1 MPTSPSRTPTSA
13 SLTTAATRAKRKRA
27 KVKVGEVTVMVH
39 KPTAAE
45 VKYNVAKG
53 SSALDRL
60 KNRLIRPG
68 VRVYAKKDVPL
79 YFADAEQP
87 GIYIRKLNG
96 KLERGILENGAFK
109 VIG

>member
-1 MPTSPSRTPTSA
+1 
-13 SLTTAATRAKRKRA
+13 
-27 KVKVGEVTVMVH
+27 MVH

-79 YFADAEQP
+79 YFADADQP

>member
-1 MPTSPSRTPTSA
+1 MPTSPSRTLISA
-13 SLTTAATRAKRKRA
+13 SLSTAATRAKRKRA

-45 VKYNVAKG
+45 VKHNVAKG

-79 YFADAEQP
+79 YFADAEP

-96 KLERGILENGAFK
+96 KIERGVLENGAFK